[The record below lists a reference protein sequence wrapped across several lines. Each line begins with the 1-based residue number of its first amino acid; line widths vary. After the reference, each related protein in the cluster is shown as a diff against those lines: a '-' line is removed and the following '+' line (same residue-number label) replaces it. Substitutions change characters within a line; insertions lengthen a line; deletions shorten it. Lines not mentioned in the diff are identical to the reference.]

1 MNKLYKFI
9 IVIGILCVAGCTNLT
24 SIDAY
29 HSSNIQSIPPSQPI
43 YRVPTSVN
51 MNYPPNY
58 GVISTTLVPQNIQ
71 DMVIPYAKMYAIDP
85 LIIYAIIKAESNF
98 NPSVKSHANCYGL
111 MQLGL
116 PTAQD
121 VDPSVSVQDLFDPNN
136 NIRIGTI
143 FMKYCLM
150 KYPNNLGY
158 AVSAYNAGLGSVQR
172 WVKANPNFT
181 INDIPYKETRNY
193 VQAIMNNY
201 LKYSNL
207 I

>member
-1 MNKLYKFI
+1 LT
-9 IVIGILCVAGCTNLT
+9 GCSALNVGGNNTT
-24 SIDAY
+24 ST
-29 HSSNIQSIPPSQPI
+29 
-43 YRVPTSVN
+43 TSVPPRKPVYVVPISSTLD
-51 MNYPPNY
+51 YPPGY
-58 GVISTTLVPQNIQ
+58 GVISTALVPQNIQ
-71 DMVIPYAKMYAIDP
+71 NLVIPYAKMYNIDP

-98 NPSVKSHANCYGL
+98 NPSVKSYANCYGL

-116 PTAQD
+116 ATAQD
-121 VDPSVSVQDLFDPNN
+121 VDPSVTAQDLYDPETNV
-136 NIRIGTI
+136 RIGSI
-143 FMKYCLM
+143 YMKYCLM

-158 AVSAYNAGLGSVQR
+158 ALSGYNAGLGNIQR